1 MPIRIDPSQ
10 PTLIIRRPAYER
22 AGLVRSAL
30 DERLGLTDAEFRVD
44 GNLVILGPIPDPGGV
59 PDVIADLEDA
69 GLAHFD
75 DFFEISGN
83 WPDWLGMVVLDAA
96 PPNDG
101 R

>member
-1 MPIRIDPSQ
+1 MPTRIDPLQ

-44 GNLVILGPIPDPGGV
+44 GNLVIIGPIPDPAGI

-96 PPNDG
+96 PPNDW